1 MLFWSM
7 AHQAAYIAGISAVN
21 IVGASPRQRSAL
33 ERGARYSCRISRRH
47 AEGASRALCV
57 LSFRLSALP
66 ALGHLSLPL
75 TVAAMS
81 TALVRGPL
89 PLAHLA
95 LAVCAH
101 AVFLLGPLVIIKVF
115 PKLVVAAFGAPFRL
129 AFFALAL
136 ALPWPLLFVKV
147 CSRLVAVAL

>member
-1 MLFWSM
+1 MCVEHRVCALGESVTR
-7 AHQAAYIAGISAVN
+7 AESIAGISAVD

-47 AEGASRALCV
+47 AEGASRALRV
-57 LSFRLSALP
+57 LSFRRGPSALP

-101 AVFLLGPLVIIKVF
+101 AVFLLGPLVIIKVS
-115 PKLVVAAFGAPFRL
+115 PKLAPAPTIPR
-129 AFFALAL
+129 
-136 ALPWPLLFVKV
+136 K
-147 CSRLVAVAL
+147 